1 MIDTHKF
8 KLGQSVELLRNE
20 QNLRPLGL
28 FEIVRIMPT
37 EHGYRQ
43 YRIRS
48 LADGHE
54 RVAMEVEL
62 V

>member
-8 KLGQSVELLRNE
+8 KLGQSVELLRKE
-20 QNLRPLGL
+20 QHLKPLGM

-37 EHGYRQ
+37 EHDFRQ

-54 RVAMEVEL
+54 RMAMETEL
-62 V
+62 A

>member
-1 MIDTHKF
+1 MINVHKF
-8 KLGQSVELLRNE
+8 KVGQSVELLRKE
-20 QNLRPLGL
+20 QHLKPLGL

-37 EHGYRQ
+37 EHGERQ

-54 RVAMEVEL
+54 RMALEAEL

>member
-8 KLGQSVELLRNE
+8 KLGQSVALVRNE
-20 QNLRPLGL
+20 QNLKPLGR

-48 LADGHE
+48 LDDGHE
-54 RVAMEVEL
+54 RMAMEAEL
-62 V
+62 A

>member
-8 KLGQSVELLRNE
+8 KLGQSVELLRKE
-20 QNLRPLGL
+20 QHLKPLGM
-28 FEIVRIMPT
+28 FEIVRIMPI
-37 EHGYRQ
+37 EHGERQ

-54 RVAMEVEL
+54 RVATEAEL
-62 V
+62 A

>member
-1 MIDTHKF
+1 MINMHKF
-8 KLGQSVELLRNE
+8 KVGQSVELLRKE
-20 QNLRPLGL
+20 QHLKPLGL

-37 EHGYRQ
+37 EHGERQ

-54 RVAMEVEL
+54 RMALEAEL

>member
-8 KLGQSVELLRNE
+8 KLGQSVELVHGE
-20 QNLRPLGL
+20 QRLKPLGR

-54 RVAMEVEL
+54 RMAMEVEL
-62 V
+62 A

>member
-8 KLGQSVELLRNE
+8 KVGQSVELLRKE
-20 QNLRPLGL
+20 QNLKPLGL

-54 RVAMEVEL
+54 RVALEAEL